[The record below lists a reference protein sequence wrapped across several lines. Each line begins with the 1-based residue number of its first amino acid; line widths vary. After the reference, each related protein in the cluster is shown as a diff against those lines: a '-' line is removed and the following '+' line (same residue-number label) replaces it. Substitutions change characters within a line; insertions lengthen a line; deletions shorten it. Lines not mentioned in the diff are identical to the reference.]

1 MCYGEKTKTHL
12 ERAIVGILYFRFI
25 SRVCLGF
32 QNLAGLTLPWV
43 SHFFPFDYC
52 WSLVDEESRTH
63 TFVQCRGCSEVPV
76 SLILP
81 MTLFQKGRHSLAVLA
96 LVNIGLGLFI
106 LSIVSWFESKTVW
119 FPWAHP
125 EYLGKQVIALTS
137 EPFLLTFAYRETPE
151 WLAGPEH
158 PTVLGVLL
166 VFLEA
171 HLMLFMA
178 EEQLTSFW

>member
-1 MCYGEKTKTHL
+1 
-12 ERAIVGILYFRFI
+12 
-25 SRVCLGF
+25 
-32 QNLAGLTLPWV
+32 
-43 SHFFPFDYC
+43 
-52 WSLVDEESRTH
+52 
-63 TFVQCRGCSEVPV
+63 
-76 SLILP
+76 

-151 WLAGPEH
+151 
-158 PTVLGVLL
+158 
-166 VFLEA
+166 
-171 HLMLFMA
+171 
-178 EEQLTSFW
+178 